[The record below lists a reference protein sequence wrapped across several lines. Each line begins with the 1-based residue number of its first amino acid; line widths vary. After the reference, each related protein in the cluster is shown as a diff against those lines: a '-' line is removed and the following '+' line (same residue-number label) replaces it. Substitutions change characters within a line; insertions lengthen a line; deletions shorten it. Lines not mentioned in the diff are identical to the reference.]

1 MKVLTRD
8 TFYHTM
14 NRLFRYRKD
23 GKDVFDKED
32 KKYFVNLMTKLTGYF
47 NVEISSY
54 CIMSNHYHIIFKQ
67 KCELLSRP
75 DATRRHNE
83 YYKGLKRTRRLE
95 YKGDTDTLP
104 YMLMEIDNARERMRD
119 ISEFMKALQ
128 QTFTNWYNK
137 RHDRFGP
144 LWDGRFKSVIL
155 DEKDALWKCSKY
167 VALNPVR
174 AEIAKNPADYEF
186 SSWGQWQQ
194 KKSLT
199 FSDFF
204 HKALRTALSKPRWNT
219 AQVMDAF
226 RLDMERTMSYEN
238 PTISAWDHAETDWVP
253 QTYKDECDKRK
264 ASKPKVVNIQGNCQ
278 VDYWTKGHI
287 ISSSKEFIDE
297 TVRDVFGE
305 EGMSKSYD
313 ILLEGDQEMLAYQR
327 IQTRK

>member
-1 MKVLTRD
+1 MRKLRMKVLTRD

-144 LWDGRFKSVIL
+144 LW
-155 DEKDALWKCSKY
+155 
-167 VALNPVR
+167 
-174 AEIAKNPADYEF
+174 
-186 SSWGQWQQ
+186 
-194 KKSLT
+194 
-199 FSDFF
+199 
-204 HKALRTALSKPRWNT
+204 
-219 AQVMDAF
+219 
-226 RLDMERTMSYEN
+226 
-238 PTISAWDHAETDWVP
+238 
-253 QTYKDECDKRK
+253 
-264 ASKPKVVNIQGNCQ
+264 
-278 VDYWTKGHI
+278 
-287 ISSSKEFIDE
+287 
-297 TVRDVFGE
+297 
-305 EGMSKSYD
+305 
-313 ILLEGDQEMLAYQR
+313 
-327 IQTRK
+327 